1 VRRPR
6 NQLRCDSTR
15 LKIKEEKKTENRAFL
30 TARCHNEGRFSR
42 EVSGQDRPQSC
53 RRNSPADLLVRPPLP
68 QQVSPSLGIVRTPEE
83 TPSRTREGVTAQQDG
98 RLRHFRGVPFGLG
111 RVGAARNLERKG
123 GTSPPQSDGSEWNRG
138 PHVPKRNVRSPPT
151 LRDLTTDRRPLNRTQ
166 VRKSRRRAGGKG
178 KPGETQSQSRR
189 QRQGT
194 VLFLSYVEEQKLR
207 FQGGSHSATL
217 RGSFRLAS
225 SKVAGPVPRRCRW
238 SAHVGRRAVPQ
249 RPSPATAEPDAF
261 SELDRGPLGGG
272 TPPITASGATA
283 GILSGPHAHPPEPA
297 VSGTVNRAGPVTD
310 RDTRRNFFLIP
321 LDVS

>member
-1 VRRPR
+1 MARSGTSEAFPWTWTYS
-6 NQLRCDSTR
+6 QLC
-15 LKIKEEKKTENRAFL
+15 
-30 TARCHNEGRFSR
+30 
-42 EVSGQDRPQSC
+42 
-53 RRNSPADLLVRPPLP
+53 
-68 QQVSPSLGIVRTPEE
+68 
-83 TPSRTREGVTAQQDG
+83 
-98 RLRHFRGVPFGLG
+98 
-111 RVGAARNLERKG
+111 GAARNLERKG

-151 LRDLTTDRRPLNRTQ
+151 LRDLTTDRRTLNRTQ

-225 SKVAGPVPRRCRW
+225 SKVAGPCRVGAGGAPTSDVGW
-238 SAHVGRRAVPQ
+238 SHNG
-249 RPSPATAEPDAF
+249 PSPAAEPDAF

-272 TPPITASGATA
+272 AAPITASGATA

-310 RDTRRNFFLIP
+310 RDTRRIFFLF
-321 LDVS
+321 L

>member
-53 RRNSPADLLVRPPLP
+53 RRNSPANLLVRPPLP

-194 VLFLSYVEEQKLR
+194 VLFLSYVEEQN
-207 FQGGSHSATL
+207 FVS
-217 RGSFRLAS
+217 
-225 SKVAGPVPRRCRW
+225 
-238 SAHVGRRAVPQ
+238 RA
-249 RPSPATAEPDAF
+249 
-261 SELDRGPLGGG
+261 
-272 TPPITASGATA
+272 GAT
-283 GILSGPHAHPPEPA
+283 
-297 VSGTVNRAGPVTD
+297 
-310 RDTRRNFFLIP
+310 P
-321 LDVS
+321 LRSVAPSAWRLQK